1 MSDNNN
7 RPRGPIGGR
16 PGGPTR
22 GPRRTG
28 ARPSAVVVEKK
39 KKRLVI
45 PGGASTGSAGVKPK
59 IQLTPKNTP
68 TPPAPAPAPIPTP
81 TPAPVEAP
89 VAAVEAPVPAPDA
102 PATPA
107 PVATAPVE
115 APVAVAPQPVEAAA
129 AATPVDAKAVDTPKT
144 DSVATRSTS
153 GPQAATIKTG
163 GANKAPTLA
172 PPLVSA
178 AEARPLPTPKPK
190 PKPKPR
196 PAAPRVSD
204 ADIAQAA
211 RNLGLS
217 VAEYRARQE
226 ALMKAQA
233 QSVERAARKAE
244 EAAARQ
250 ARMID
255 EQTKLE
261 AKKKA
266 EEDAEL
272 KRIEADDAAKREKE
286 KDEKERLQRKSVG
299 SPLERKEGEELSEIE
314 KAGGR
319 IKKKRNTPPPTRS
332 KGDTK
337 RRRGKLTIVSAL
349 SGNDERQRSLAAV
362 KRKRERER
370 QRRMGG
376 SGSREKVQ
384 REVVVPE
391 TITIADL
398 ANRMAERGADVVK
411 YLMQQGTMSTMNDV
425 LDADT
430 AQLIV
435 EDFGHTVKRVSDAD
449 VEDNF
454 LLDDEPSAEQDR
466 KPRAPVIAI
475 MGHVDHGKT
484 SLLDALRSTDVV
496 SGEAGGITQHI
507 GAYQLQLATGDKI
520 TVLDTPGH
528 AAFAQMRTRGAEA
541 VDIVVLVVAADD
553 GVKPQTIESI
563 RYALGADKPIIV
575 AINKMDTYEANSL
588 KVETD
593 LLQYNIV
600 TENMSG
606 EVQAIP
612 VSAKEK
618 TGLKEL
624 AEAITLQAELMEL
637 KANPKRNPDGLVIE
651 SRFEKGRG
659 AVTTLLVKR
668 GTLKRGDMIVADE
681 YMGKVKAMMD
691 ERGKQL
697 KTAGPSMAIEVMG
710 LDGAPMPGEPFA
722 VVEGEQKA
730 REIVEY
736 RAGLKRKV
744 TASQPNALAS
754 MEQMMAKLQNKEVS
768 ELPLLVKAD
777 VQGSAEAIKA
787 SLEGLSNSEVKANVI
802 YAEAGGISE
811 SDVQMAMTA
820 GAPIIAFNVRP
831 NKQAKEMAARE
842 GVEIRYYSIIYELI
856 EMVEGVLTGM
866 IKPERRETFIGYA
879 EILEVFNISK
889 LGKIAGCRVSD
900 GRVERGSGV
909 RLLRDDVVIHEG
921 TLKTLKR
928 FKDEVEKVQ
937 SGMECGM
944 AFENYEDLRKGDQ
957 IECFTVQM
965 IDRSLEDVAIS
976 DLEDDKESA

>member
-1 MSDNNN
+1 ATESEA
-7 RPRGPIGGR
+7 P
-16 PGGPTR
+16 
-22 GPRRTG
+22 
-28 ARPSAVVVEKK
+28 AA
-39 KKRLVI
+39 
-45 PGGASTGSAGVKPK
+45 PK
-59 IQLTPKNTP
+59 SPVTPK
-68 TPPAPAPAPIPTP
+68 
-81 TPAPVEAP
+81 
-89 VAAVEAPVPAPDA
+89 
-102 PATPA
+102 
-107 PVATAPVE
+107 
-115 APVAVAPQPVEAAA
+115 
-129 AATPVDAKAVDTPKT
+129 
-144 DSVATRSTS
+144 
-153 GPQAATIKTG
+153 
-163 GANKAPTLA
+163 PTLA
-172 PPLVSA
+172 PPIKTA
-178 AEARPLPTPKPK
+178 AEVKQAKPK
-190 PKPKPR
+190 P
-196 PAAPRVSD
+196 AAPKQPKMTD
-204 ADIAQAA
+204 AQIAAA
-211 RNLGLS
+211 AKEQGLS
-217 VAEYRARQE
+217 VAEFKIRLD
-226 ALMKAQA
+226 ALQKAQA
-233 QSVERAARKAE
+233 QAAERAAKKAA
-244 EAAARQ
+244 EAEARQ
-250 ARMID
+250 ARMRE
-255 EQTKLE
+255 EQELLE
-261 AKKKA
+261 ARKRA
-266 EEDAEL
+266 EEEAEL
-272 KRIEADDAAKREKE
+272 KRIEEEEAEKQRQKKE
-286 KDEKERLQRKSVG
+286 EQERLQRKSVG
-299 SPLERKEGEELSEIE
+299 SPLARDSSTEEGLSEIE

-332 KGDTK
+332 KGEQK

-376 SGSREKVQ
+376 SGGREKVQ
-384 REVVVPE
+384 REVTVPE

-411 YLMQQGTMSTMNDV
+411 YLMQQGTMSTLNDV
-425 LDADT
+425 IDADT

-435 EDFGHTVKRVSDAD
+435 EDFGHTVKRVSEAD
-449 VEDNF
+449 VEDDF
-454 LLDDEPSAEQDR
+454 LIDDTPSQEKDR

-484 SLLDALRSTDVV
+484 SLLDALRATDVA

-507 GAYQLQLATGDKI
+507 GAYQLQLKTGDKI

-563 RYALGADKPIIV
+563 RYARAAGKPIIV
-575 AINKMDTYEANSL
+575 AVNKIDKYDANPQ

-593 LLQYNIV
+593 LLQYEVI
-600 TENMSG
+600 TESMSG
-606 EVQAIP
+606 DVQAIP
-612 VSAKEK
+612 VSAKEG
-618 TGLKEL
+618 TGLDAL

-681 YMGKVKAMMD
+681 YYGKVKAMMD

-697 KTAGPSMAIEVMG
+697 KSAGPSTAVEVMG

-722 VVEGEQKA
+722 VVDGEAKA

-736 RAGLKRKV
+736 RQRVKRQ
-744 TASQPNALAS
+744 AAAAQPSALAS

-802 YAEAGGISE
+802 YAAAGGISE
-811 SDVQMAMTA
+811 SDVQMALTA

-831 NKQAKEMAARE
+831 NKQAKDLAERE

-856 EMVEGVLTGM
+856 EYIEGILTGM

-889 LGKIAGCRVSD
+889 LGKVAGCRVTD

-921 TLKTLKR
+921 MLKTLKR
-928 FKDEVEKVQ
+928 FKEEVEKVQ
-937 SGMECGM
+937 AGMECGM
-944 AFENYEDLRKGDQ
+944 GFENYEDIRKGDQ
-957 IECFTVQM
+957 IECFTVEM
-965 IDRSLEDVAIS
+965 IDRSLEDVALS
-976 DLEDDKESA
+976 DMEAENASEDA